1 MGRGDGAVGAM
12 NAAGPGGGAVFA
24 GRSILVTGH
33 TGFKGGWL
41 TLWLASLG
49 AKVTGFSLAPDQ
61 GPDNLFDRARV
72 EEACRS
78 VIGDIRDRA
87 AVERVVAEARPSVV
101 FHLAAQPLVR
111 RSYADPVGT
120 VASNV
125 LGTTHVLEACR
136 RSETIEALVCVTTD
150 KVYENREWCWPYR
163 EADPLGGADPY
174 SASKSAA
181 EMVARAYMTTLAEP
195 DRWRVAT
202 ARGGNVIGGGD
213 WSEDRIVPD
222 IVRSIRAGRPLV
234 LRNPGATRPWQH
246 VLELCSG
253 YLLLAERLLRGWPE
267 RARSASDFARAWNFG
282 PEASLEMPVS
292 ELVRLLLAAMGRS
305 GHPTEVSPSPL
316 HESTYLRLDST
327 RAVSELGWR
336 RVLDAPET
344 MRWTAAWYRGFLAR
358 PESARALTEA
368 QIDAYRA
375 LQGRGP
381 D

>member
-1 MGRGDGAVGAM
+1 M
-12 NAAGPGGGAVFA
+12 NAAGPEGGAVFA
-24 GRSILVTGH
+24 GRSVLVTGH

-49 AKVTGFSLAPDQ
+49 AEVTGFSLAPDQ

-72 EEACRS
+72 GEACRS

-87 AVERVVAEARPSVV
+87 AVERVVEEARPSVV

-120 VASNV
+120 IASNV
-125 LGTTHVLEACR
+125 LGTAHVLEACR
-136 RSETIEALVCVTTD
+136 RSGTVEAVVCVTTD

-195 DRWRVAT
+195 ARWRVAT

-222 IVRSIRAGRPLV
+222 ILRSIRAGAPLV

-246 VLELCSG
+246 VLELCAG
-253 YLLLAERLLRGWPE
+253 YLLLAERLLGGWPE
-267 RARSASDFARAWNFG
+267 RGRAAPDFASAWNFG
-282 PEASLEMPVS
+282 PEVSLEVPVS
-292 ELVRLLLAAMGRS
+292 ELVRLLLVAMDRS
-305 GHPTEVSPSPL
+305 GHPIEVSPSTL

-336 RVLDAPET
+336 RLLDAAET
-344 MRWTAAWYRGFLAR
+344 MRWTAEWYRDFLAR
-358 PESARALTEA
+358 PENARALTEA
-368 QIDAYRA
+368 QIDAYKAR
-375 LQGRGP
+375 QGRGP